1 MNPILKMKL
10 NPFRPLKIVILGE
23 GGVGKTTLARTFIDN
38 SFFADAKQTIA
49 VSFHS
54 TCIRLYDSDTKARVQ
69 IWDLGGQEQFKNM
82 GVFQEYC
89 RGADGALLC
98 FDLTDLGS
106 LYALPLWIEFLK
118 PDVPRYLIATKLDIA
133 TPEEQKFDLTAF
145 QQQFQTQLAF
155 KCTAKDTRSIIRIFT
170 TILESIKQ
178 IQNNIESNSFSEHS
192 KQPRWTEII
201 PKLVL
206 D

>member
-1 MNPILKMKL
+1 MNPILTMKL

-38 SFFADAKQTIA
+38 TFFADAKQTIA
-49 VSFHS
+49 VAFHS
-54 TCIRLYDSDTKARVQ
+54 TFIRLYDSDTKARVQ

-106 LYALPLWIEFLK
+106 LYALPAWIEFLH
-118 PDVPRYLIATKLDIA
+118 PNVPRYLIATKLDVA
-133 TPEEQKFDLTAF
+133 TPEEQKFDSTTF

-155 KCTAKDTRSIIRIFT
+155 KCTAKDAHSIISIFT
-170 TILESIKQ
+170 TILKSIKQ
-178 IQNNIESNSFSEHS
+178 LQKNNESNAFSEHT
-192 KQPRWTEII
+192 KEPRWAELI
-201 PKLVL
+201 PKLAL